1 MLKSC
6 FFSPWTHWNTEIQ
19 IHSILQKW
27 LPWSKHLW
35 SSSLWTGKITM
46 ISFIRSLL
54 TGKFSF
60 VCSLSVLP
68 LPLLFTPL
76 YRLPASFFFHTGAK
90 QEGLYVL
97 GVSTREWGWWRQKED
112 TAPPVDPTDTA
123 QDRGGRLRWS
133 SSGWHIQHRAI
144 PALPWQNDVHVPKV
158 TD

>member
-1 MLKSC
+1 
-6 FFSPWTHWNTEIQ
+6 
-19 IHSILQKW
+19 
-27 LPWSKHLW
+27 
-35 SSSLWTGKITM
+35 M

-97 GVSTREWGWWRQKED
+97 GVSTRERGWWRQTED
-112 TAPPVDPTDTA
+112 TATRGSHGYCPGQGREAEVELIRMAHPTPRNT
-123 QDRGGRLRWS
+123 S
-133 SSGWHIQHRAI
+133 
-144 PALPWQNDVHVPKV
+144 PALAK
-158 TD
+158 